1 MTEKS
6 GQVAVITGANQGI
19 GAEIVRKF
27 LSLGY
32 YVVGIDLEVSNLDQ
46 MKDVGSDRTLWI
58 RANVTSRNEVSSAIT
73 QILAKFGRIDILV
86 NNAGITRD
94 ALFHKMTVEDW
105 QQVIDV
111 NVTGGFHITQL
122 CQVEMV
128 KQGYGRII
136 FISSRSALGNRGQA
150 NYAASKAAVQGL
162 TKTLAI
168 ELGKFGVTV
177 NAIAPGFIETDMTR
191 AIAEKTGQDWS
202 EIVTAMKARAAVN
215 RTGKPSDIA
224 HVVAFFADPESSF
237 VTGQVLYVTGSPNV

>member
-1 MTEKS
+1 MTDNRGK
-6 GQVAVITGANQGI
+6 VAVITGANQGI
-19 GAEIVRKF
+19 GFEIANKF
-27 LSLGY
+27 LVLGY
-32 YVVGIDLEVSNLDQ
+32 RVVGIDLDVSNLDQ
-46 MKDVGSDRTLWI
+46 IKDVEGNSSLWI
-58 RANVTSRNEVSSAIT
+58 RANVTDRNDVSNAVAH
-73 QILAKFGRIDILV
+73 ILTKFGRIDVLV

-94 ALFHKMTVEDW
+94 ALFHKMTFEEW
-105 QQVIDV
+105 QQVLDV

-122 CQVEMV
+122 CQAEMV

-150 NYAASKAAVQGL
+150 NYATSKAAVQGL

-191 AIAEKTGQDWS
+191 AIAEKTGQDWN

-224 HVVAFFADPESSF
+224 HVAAFFADPESSF

>member
-1 MTEKS
+1 MIDKS
-6 GQVAVITGANQGI
+6 EQVAVITGANQGI
-19 GAEIVRKF
+19 GAEITKKF
-27 LSLGY
+27 LALGY
-32 YVVGIDLEVSNLDQ
+32 RTVGIDLDISNLDQ
-46 MKDVGSDRTLWI
+46 IRDLDSGRRLWI
-58 RANVTSRNEVSSAIT
+58 KANVTDRDDVSSAIS
-73 QILAKFGRIDILV
+73 QILAKFGRIDVLV

-94 ALFHKMTVEDW
+94 ALFHKMTFEEW
-105 QQVIDV
+105 QQVLDV

-122 CQVEMV
+122 CQAEMV

-150 NYAASKAAVQGL
+150 NYATSKAAVQGL

-191 AIAEKTGQDWS
+191 AIAEKTGQDWA

-224 HVVAFFADPESSF
+224 HVAAFFADPESSF

>member
-1 MTEKS
+1 VIDKS
-6 GQVAVITGANQGI
+6 EQVAVITGANQGI
-19 GAEIVRKF
+19 GAEITKKF
-27 LSLGY
+27 LALGY
-32 YVVGIDLEVSNLDQ
+32 RTVGIDLDVSNLDQ
-46 MKDVGSDRTLWI
+46 IRDVDSGGFLWI
-58 RANVTSRNEVSSAIT
+58 RANVTDRDDVSSAISQT
-73 QILAKFGRIDILV
+73 LAKFGRIDILV

-94 ALFHKMTVEDW
+94 ALFHKMTVEEW
-105 QQVIDV
+105 QQVLDV

-122 CQVEMV
+122 CQAEMV

-150 NYAASKAAVQGL
+150 NYATSKAAVQGL

-191 AIAEKTGQDWS
+191 AIAEKTGQDWA
-202 EIVTAMKARAAVN
+202 EIATAMKARAAVN

-224 HVVAFFADPESSF
+224 HVAAFFADPESSF
-237 VTGQVLYVTGSPNV
+237 VTGQVLYVTGSPTV

>member
-1 MTEKS
+1 MTE
-6 GQVAVITGANQGI
+6 QVAVITGANQGI
-19 GAEIVRKF
+19 GAEIAKKF
-27 LSLGY
+27 LAEGY
-32 YVVGIDLEVSNLDQ
+32 RVVGIDLDVSNLDQ
-46 MKDVGSDRTLWI
+46 MKEKYSSRLLWI
-58 RANVTSRNEVSSAIT
+58 RANVTDRSDVSNAVA
-73 QILAKFGRIDILV
+73 QILTKFGRIDVLV

-94 ALFHKMTVEDW
+94 ALFHKMTFEEW
-105 QQVIDV
+105 QQVLDV

-122 CQVEMV
+122 CQTEMV

-150 NYAASKAAVQGL
+150 NYATSKAAVQGL

-191 AIAEKTGQDWS
+191 AIAEKTGQDWN

-224 HVVAFFADPESSF
+224 HVAAFFADPESSF

>member
-1 MTEKS
+1 MRATSE
-6 GQVAVITGANQGI
+6 QVAVITGANQGI
-19 GAEIVRKF
+19 GAEIAKKF
-27 LSLGY
+27 LAEGY
-32 YVVGIDLEVSNLDQ
+32 RVAGIDLDVSNLDQ
-46 MKDVGSDRTLWI
+46 MKEIDDSRSLWI
-58 RANVTSRNEVSSAIT
+58 RANVTNRNEVADAIS
-73 QILAKFGRIDILV
+73 QVLARFGRIDVLV

-94 ALFHKMTVEDW
+94 ALFHKMTFEEW
-105 QQVIDV
+105 QQVLDV

-150 NYAASKAAVQGL
+150 NYATSKAAVQGL

-191 AIAEKTGQDWS
+191 AIAEKTGQDWN
-202 EIVTAMKARAAVN
+202 EIITAMKARAAVN

-224 HVVAFFADPESSF
+224 HVAAFFADPESSF

>member
-1 MTEKS
+1 MTDNRGK
-6 GQVAVITGANQGI
+6 VAVITGANQGI
-19 GAEIVRKF
+19 GFEIANKF
-27 LSLGY
+27 LVLGY
-32 YVVGIDLEVSNLDQ
+32 RVVGIDLDVSNLDQ
-46 MKDVGSDRTLWI
+46 IEDVEGNSSLWI
-58 RANVTSRNEVSSAIT
+58 RANVTDRNDVSNAVAH
-73 QILAKFGRIDILV
+73 ILTKFGRIDVLV

-94 ALFHKMTVEDW
+94 ALFHKMTFEEW
-105 QQVIDV
+105 QQVLDV

-122 CQVEMV
+122 CQAEMV

-150 NYAASKAAVQGL
+150 NYATSKAAVQGL

-191 AIAEKTGQDWS
+191 AIAEKTGQDWN

-224 HVVAFFADPESSF
+224 HVAAFFADPESSF

>member
-1 MTEKS
+1 MTDNRGK
-6 GQVAVITGANQGI
+6 VAVITGANQGI
-19 GAEIVRKF
+19 GFEIANKF
-27 LSLGY
+27 LVLGY
-32 YVVGIDLEVSNLDQ
+32 RVVGIDLDVSNLDQ
-46 MKDVGSDRTLWI
+46 IKDVEGNSSLWI
-58 RANVTSRNEVSSAIT
+58 RANVTDRNDVSNAVAH
-73 QILAKFGRIDILV
+73 ILTKFGRIDVLV

-94 ALFHKMTVEDW
+94 ALFHKMTFEEW
-105 QQVIDV
+105 QQVLDV

-122 CQVEMV
+122 CQAEMV
-128 KQGYGRII
+128 KQRYGRII

-150 NYAASKAAVQGL
+150 NYATSKAAVQGL

-191 AIAEKTGQDWS
+191 AIAEKTGQDWN

-224 HVVAFFADPESSF
+224 HVAAFFADPESSF

>member
-1 MTEKS
+1 MS
-6 GQVAVITGANQGI
+6 SMDGQVAIITGANQGI
-19 GAEIVRKF
+19 GAEIARKF
-27 LSLGY
+27 LTEGY
-32 YVVGIDLEVSNLDQ
+32 RVVGIDLDISNLDQ
-46 MKDVGSDRTLWI
+46 MGDIDSSKSLWL
-58 RANVTSRNEVSSAIT
+58 RANVTNRNDVISAISQVLT
-73 QILAKFGRIDILV
+73 KFGRIDVLV

-94 ALFHKMTVEDW
+94 ALFHKMTFDEW
-105 QQVIDV
+105 QQVLDV
-111 NVTGGFHITQL
+111 NVTGGFHVTQL
-122 CQVEMV
+122 CQAEMV

-150 NYAASKAAVQGL
+150 NYATSKAAVQGL

-191 AIAEKTGQDWS
+191 AIAEKTGQDWN
-202 EIVTAMKARAAVN
+202 EIITAMKARAAVN

-224 HVVAFFADPESSF
+224 HVASFFANPESSF